1 MNQTTAATRESLCDH
16 ADRLKQIATDLG
28 LPELGETI
36 VEDTHR
42 RLDDSR
48 IRAVVLG
55 EIKQGKST
63 LINALLGQDVLP
75 TGVTPTTG
83 ATVVV
88 REGDEPGPYLDRGDE
103 GRPSLD
109 TARFNR
115 LAKGP
120 LTKDAPPLDPSDEGI
135 LEYEIE
141 RGVLPPS
148 LELVDTPGINDIAKF
163 RASVSRGELPR
174 ADILILVLD
183 ATQLLNRTE
192 MAFLRDAVAAVGGL
206 ADSGAKLLLAVNR
219 IDLIAERE
227 RPRLVQYIEDEL
239 AVLAGADGQKAYEL
253 FLTDARTTS
262 RDPNADT
269 PGVRGV
275 SELRERLHALAA
287 HRATV
292 LPLRARA
299 GLVRHA
305 SLLGHNASVAARA
318 LTFEVKSL
326 RREIERFDRELQSHD
341 TDMTGLR
348 SKMNVLREEILESS
362 AQRQQEFRDELA
374 ENTEQA
380 LRTMSLRTLSSH
392 FAGALHDA
400 YLHFAQ
406 KEGEVLRSA
415 LDEMTRKA
423 ILAHSEQA
431 RRRLFH
437 ATLRL
442 GFRGPT
448 IYVDPPSVV
457 LEAGLVV
464 VGVAGTAIMYLGSA
478 VTGLVMAIA
487 GPLTTLVLREKS
499 LRSARERARAEL
511 PKALDTADQAFREQV
526 RHVVDKHMA
535 ALDEHLQLAN
545 VALGAQLRGVLARA
559 QARLE
564 EIESGAP
571 PAQSEG
577 EDPAAPERAKALA
590 SLHDLE
596 RELGGIR
603 RQLDRLG

>member
-1 MNQTTAATRESLCDH
+1 MNTTTATAESLTGH
-16 ADRLKQIATDLG
+16 AKRLQEIAATLG
-28 LPELGETI
+28 LPDLGETI
-36 VEDTHR
+36 VEDTER
-42 RLDDSR
+42 RLSDSR

-63 LINALLGQDVLP
+63 LINALLGQDILP

-83 ATVVV
+83 ATVIV
-88 REGDEPGPYLDRGDE
+88 REGETPGAYLDKGDD
-103 GRPSLD
+103 GRESLD
-109 TARFNR
+109 DARFNR

-120 LTKDAPPLDPSDEGI
+120 LTKGATAPDPADEGT

-141 RGVLPPS
+141 GGILPGS
-148 LELVDTPGINDIAKF
+148 LELVDTPGINDISAF

-174 ADILILVLD
+174 ADILILALD

-206 ADSGAKLLLAVNR
+206 ADSGATLLLAVNR

-239 AVLAGADGQKAYEL
+239 SALDRDGKKPYEL

-262 RDPNADT
+262 RDPGAST
-269 PGVRGV
+269 PGVEGV
-275 SELRERLHALAA
+275 VSLRKRLHELADK
-287 HRATV
+287 RAQV

-318 LTFEVKSL
+318 LTFEAKSL
-326 RREIERFDRELQSHD
+326 RREIERFEDDLASHE
-341 TDMTGLR
+341 TDMTSIRSTMNALR
-348 SKMNVLREEILESS
+348 DEILEAS
-362 AQRQQEFRDELA
+362 AERQREFREQL
-374 ENTEQA
+374 TESTTEA
-380 LRTMSLRTLSSH
+380 VRTMSLRRLTGS

-400 YLHFAQ
+400 YLQFAS
-406 KEGEVLRSA
+406 KEAEVLRSA

-431 RRRLFH
+431 RRRLYH

-448 IYVDPPSVV
+448 IYVDPPGAV
-457 LEAGLVV
+457 LEASLVA
-464 VGVAGTAIMYLGSA
+464 VGIAGTAVMYLGSA

-499 LRSARERARAEL
+499 LRNARARALAEL
-511 PKALDTADQAFREQV
+511 PKALDNADEAFREQV
-526 RHVVDKHMA
+526 RAVVDKHMS

-545 VALGAQLRGVLARA
+545 VALGEQLRGVLQQA

-564 EIESGAP
+564 EIEKGAP
-571 PAQSEG
+571 APADEGDDPAQ
-577 EDPAAPERAKALA
+577 PARREALA
-590 SLHDLE
+590 SLHALE

-603 RQLDRLG
+603 SQLDAL

>member
-1 MNQTTAATRESLCDH
+1 MNTAEALTEHATRLQ
-16 ADRLKQIATDLG
+16 AIATELG
-28 LPELGETI
+28 LSDLGETI
-36 VEDTHR
+36 VDDTER
-42 RLDDSR
+42 RLSDSR

-88 REGDEPGPYLDRGDE
+88 TEGDKPGPYLRREDDTRI
-103 GRPSLD
+103 SLE
-109 TARFNR
+109 TERFNR

-120 LTKDAPPLDPSDEGI
+120 LTKAAEVDPADEGT

-141 RGVLPPS
+141 PGTLPAA

-163 RASVSRGELPR
+163 RASVSRGELPS
-174 ADILILVLD
+174 ADILILALD

-206 ADSGAKLLLAVNR
+206 ADSGATLLLAVNR

-227 RPRLVQYIEDEL
+227 RPRLVEYIEDEL
-239 AVLAGADGQKAYEL
+239 SSFGEDGKKSYEL
-253 FLTDARTTS
+253 FLTDARTGC
-262 RDPNADT
+262 RDPDADT
-269 PGVRGV
+269 PGVQGV
-275 SELRERLHALAA
+275 NNLRARLHELASQ
-287 HRATV
+287 RAQV

-318 LTFEVKSL
+318 LTLEAKAL
-326 RREIERFDRELQSHD
+326 RREIERFEDDLNKYGN
-341 TDMTGLR
+341 DMTGVRNTL
-348 SKMNVLREEILESS
+348 SALREEVLEAS
-362 AQRQQEFRDELA
+362 AQRQAEFRGEL
-374 ENTEQA
+374 ESSTKEA
-380 LRTMSLRTLSSH
+380 LRTMSLRHLTGP

-400 YLHFAQ
+400 YLQFASR
-406 KEGEVLRSA
+406 EADALRSA

-423 ILAHSEQA
+423 ILAQSEQA
-431 RRRLFH
+431 RRRLYH

-448 IYVDPPSVV
+448 IYVDPPSAV
-457 LEAGLVV
+457 LEASLVA

-478 VTGLVMAIA
+478 MTGLVMAIA
-487 GPLTTLVLREKS
+487 GPLTTLVLREKG
-499 LRSARERARAEL
+499 LRDARARALEEL
-511 PKALDTADQAFREQV
+511 PKALQTADDAFRGQV
-526 RHVVDKHMA
+526 RNTVDKHIA

-545 VALGAQLRGVLARA
+545 VALGEQLRGVLNKA
-559 QARLE
+559 QARLDA
-564 EIESGAP
+564 IEKGAP
-571 PAQSEG
+571 EPKDEG
-577 EDPAAPERAKALA
+577 DDPTAPERAKAL
-590 SLHDLE
+590 SKLHELE
-596 RELGGIR
+596 REIGSIRGQLDGIR
-603 RQLDRLG
+603 

>member
-1 MNQTTAATRESLCDH
+1 MNTAEALTEHATRLQ
-16 ADRLKQIATDLG
+16 AIAAELG
-28 LPELGETI
+28 LSDLGETI
-36 VEDTHR
+36 VDDTER
-42 RLDDSR
+42 RLSDSR

-88 REGDEPGPYLDRGDE
+88 TEGTKPGPYLRREDDSRITLE
-103 GRPSLD
+103 VE
-109 TARFNR
+109 RFNR

-120 LTKDAPPLDPSDEGI
+120 LTKGAELDPADEGT

-141 RGVLPPS
+141 PGTLPAA

-163 RASVSRGELPR
+163 RASVSRGELPS
-174 ADILILVLD
+174 ADILILALD

-206 ADSGAKLLLAVNR
+206 ADSGATLLLAVNR

-227 RPRLVQYIEDEL
+227 RPRLVEYIEDEL
-239 AVLAGADGQKAYEL
+239 SSFGADGKKSYEL
-253 FLTDARTTS
+253 FLTDARTGC
-262 RDPNADT
+262 RDPDADT
-269 PGVRGV
+269 PGVQGV
-275 SELRERLHALAA
+275 NNLRARLHELASQ
-287 HRATV
+287 RAQV

-318 LTFEVKSL
+318 LTLEAKAL
-326 RREIERFDRELQSHD
+326 RREIERFEDDLNKYGN
-341 TDMTGLR
+341 DMTGVRNTL
-348 SKMNVLREEILESS
+348 SALREEVLEAS
-362 AQRQQEFRDELA
+362 AQRQAEFRTELEA
-374 ENTEQA
+374 STKEA
-380 LRTMSLRTLSSH
+380 LRTMSLRHLTGP

-400 YLHFAQ
+400 YLQFASR
-406 KEGEVLRSA
+406 EADALRSA

-423 ILAHSEQA
+423 ILAQSEQA
-431 RRRLFH
+431 RRRLYH

-448 IYVDPPSVV
+448 IYVDPPSAV
-457 LEAGLVV
+457 LEASLVA

-478 VTGLVMAIA
+478 MTGLVMAIA
-487 GPLTTLVLREKS
+487 GPLTTLVLREKG
-499 LRSARERARAEL
+499 LRDARARALEEL
-511 PKALDTADQAFREQV
+511 PKALQTADDAFRGQV
-526 RHVVDKHMA
+526 RNTVDKHIA

-545 VALGAQLRGVLARA
+545 VALGEQLRGVLTKA
-559 QARLE
+559 QARLDA
-564 EIESGAP
+564 IEKGAP
-571 PAQSEG
+571 EPKDEG
-577 EDPAAPERAKALA
+577 DDPTAPERAKAL
-590 SLHDLE
+590 SKLHELE
-596 RELGGIR
+596 REIGSIRGQLDGIR
-603 RQLDRLG
+603 